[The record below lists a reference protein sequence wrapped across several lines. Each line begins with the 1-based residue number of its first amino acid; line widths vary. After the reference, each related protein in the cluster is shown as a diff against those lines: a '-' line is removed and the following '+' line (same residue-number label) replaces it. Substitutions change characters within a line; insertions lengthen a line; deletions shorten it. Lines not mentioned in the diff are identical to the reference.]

1 MYDALEHR
9 ILLVMADSC
18 NRQTC
23 ALLLAA
29 DGYDISTAEDGFSG
43 LLQLGEECPDVLV
56 CDINMQHMSGP
67 AFLSAVRRRLP
78 QVLVIAIGE
87 ATSSEVTAD
96 AFHPKGQTEPE
107 ALLGTIAHLIRTS
120 LAKTS
125 VDTKSPSPVG
135 IPGNPKASRAT
146 PYIVATCTKCRQS
159 FPLNLTDEAPAE
171 VLETCCIFCRNKIR
185 YVIDS
190 SFSVGLLLNAER
202 SRREPEARN
211 SAGPEA

>member
-1 MYDALEHR
+1 VYDALEHR
-9 ILLVMADSC
+9 ILLVMADAC
-18 NRQTC
+18 NRETY
-23 ALLLAA
+23 ALLLAS

-56 CDINMQHMSGP
+56 CDVNMQHMSGS

-87 ATSSEVTAD
+87 ASSGEVTAD
-96 AFHPKGQTEPE
+96 AFHPKGQKQPE

-120 LAKTS
+120 VAKTS

-135 IPGNPKASRAT
+135 IPCIPKASRAA
-146 PYIVATCTKCRQS
+146 PYIVATCTKCLQS
-159 FPLNLTDEAPAE
+159 FPLDLTEGAPAE
-171 VLETCCIFCRNKIR
+171 VLETRCIFCRNKIR

-190 SFSVGLLLNAER
+190 SFSVGLLLTAER

-211 SAGPEA
+211 SAG